1 MRSQICLIRHGKTV
15 GNVRRLYYGKTDVP
29 LAQEG
34 MDELKAQNEKGIYPK
49 SDYCQIMTTGLIRT
63 VQTKD
68 IIYGEH
74 PYGVIEDLQEINFGE
89 FEMKSYEQLLENADY
104 RDWITAEDLDKVPPG
119 GESIRQFNHRVIRGY
134 ETLREAHREFRLQR
148 SGEDEDAAGGES
160 SAGTEGNTASA
171 SENFLQVSDAP
182 LTVMICHGGTISAIM
197 DHIYP
202 GVHDNMY
209 GWIPDP
215 GHGYLLALK
224 EEEIADCEEF

>member
-15 GNVRRLYYGKTDVP
+15 GNVRKLYYGKTDVP
-29 LAQEG
+29 LAEEG

-68 IIYGEH
+68 IIYGDH

-134 ETLREAHREFRLQR
+134 ETLREAHREFRVQG
-148 SGEDEDAAGGES
+148 SGEGD
-160 SAGTEGNTASA
+160 TASA
-171 SENFLQVSDAP
+171 GENFSQASSTP
-182 LTVMICHGGTISAIM
+182 LTVVICHGGTISAIM

-215 GHGYLLALK
+215 GHGYLLTLE